1 MGLAHEALWRHAGG
15 MEKLF
20 TQALGLNAP
29 WRVVS
34 VDFRQAE
41 GVIVFEIDNTAQ
53 RLACPAC
60 GAADQPIHDRRA
72 RSWRHLN
79 FFQYQAQLRAR
90 VPRVGCTACEKT
102 TQVDVPWAREGAGFT
117 QMLEAFIVALCQ
129 QMPVL
134 AVSQLLGVSDDRI
147 WRVLDHYV
155 AQARAREDFSSVR
168 RISADERSARKGHR
182 YVTMFCD
189 ADARR
194 LLFATPG
201 KDATT
206 FAAFAEDLAAHG
218 GDATAIT
225 DVSLDMGL
233 AYQAGAREHCPNAAV
248 SFDPFHVVALANEAL
263 DQVRRAEVK
272 HEASLKGCRWA
283 TLKDAAGW
291 TIEQITQMHW
301 LQRSGLKTA
310 RAWHLKQRLR
320 AVFARCT
327 DPTTAHALLTG
338 WISWAK
344 RCGLPPFKRLAATMK
359 KNLAGIREHFRSGLN
374 NGFAEAINARVQAAK
389 VRAKGYGT
397 DAHLITISYLVC
409 AKLKHLPKNPWNS
422 PAQQTNG

>member
-1 MGLAHEALWRHAGG
+1 
-15 MEKLF
+15 METLF
-20 TQALGLNAP
+20 TRALGLQTP

-41 GVIVFEIDNTAQ
+41 GLIVFQIDNTAQ

-60 GAADQPIHDRRA
+60 GAAEQPIHDRLS

-79 FFQYQAQLRAR
+79 FFQYQAMLQAR
-90 VPRVGCTACEKT
+90 VPRVGCTVCEKT
-102 TQVDVPWAREGAGFT
+102 TQVEVPWAREGSGFT
-117 QMLEAFIVALCQ
+117 QTLEAFIVALCE

-134 AVSQLLGVSDDRI
+134 AVARLLSVSDDRV
-147 WRVLDHYV
+147 WRVLDHHV
-155 AQARAREDFSSVR
+155 AQARAREDYSAVR

-201 KDATT
+201 KDAAT

-218 GDATAIT
+218 GDAQAIT

-233 AYQAGAREHCPNAAV
+233 AYQAGAREHCPTAVV
-248 SFDPFHVVALANEAL
+248 SFDPFHVVALANEAM

-272 HEASLKGCRWA
+272 HEASLKGVRWG
-283 TLKDAAGW
+283 TLKDASNW
-291 TIEQITQMHW
+291 TIEQTHQMHW

-310 RAWHLKQRLR
+310 RAWRLKQRLR
-320 AVFARCT
+320 ELFAQCS
-327 DPTTAHALLTG
+327 DIAEAEALLAH
-338 WISWAK
+338 WINWAT
-344 RCGLPPFKRLAATMK
+344 RCRLPPFKRLAATVK
-359 KNLAGIREHFRSGLN
+359 KNLKGILEHFRSGLN
-374 NGFAEAINARVQAAK
+374 NGFAEAINGRVQAAK
-389 VRAKGYGT
+389 ARAKGYGS

-409 AKLKHLPKNPWNS
+409 AKLKHLPRNPWIH
-422 PAQQTNG
+422 PAQQMSA

>member
-1 MGLAHEALWRHAGG
+1 
-15 MEKLF
+15 METLF

-41 GVIVFEIDNTAQ
+41 GLIVFEIDNTAQ

-60 GAADQPIHDRRA
+60 GAADQAIHDRLA

-79 FFQYQAQLRAR
+79 FFQYRAELRTR
-90 VPRVGCTACEKT
+90 VPRVGCKVCEKT
-102 TQVDVPWAREGAGFT
+102 TQVDVPWARAGSGFT
-117 QMLEAFIVALCQ
+117 QTLEAFIVALCE

-134 AVSQLLGVSDDRI
+134 AVSQLLGVSDDRV
-147 WRVLDHYV
+147 WRVLDYHV
-155 AQARAREDFSSVR
+155 QQARAREDYSGVR
-168 RISADERSARKGHR
+168 RISADERSARKGDR

-189 ADARR
+189 ADERR
-194 LLFATPG
+194 LMFATPG
-201 KDATT
+201 KDAAT
-206 FAAFAEDLAAHG
+206 FDAFAKDLAAHG
-218 GDATAIT
+218 GDAKAIT

-233 AYQAGAREHCPNAAV
+233 AYQAGTRAHCPNAVV
-248 SFDPFHVVALANEAL
+248 SFDPFHVVALANEAM

-283 TLKDAAGW
+283 TLKDSAHW
-291 TIEQITQMHW
+291 TIEQITRMHW

-310 RAWHLKQRLR
+310 RAWRLKQRLR
-320 AVFARCT
+320 EVFARCT
-327 DPTTAHALLTG
+327 DPAAANTLLAR
-338 WISWAK
+338 WISWAT
-344 RCGLPPFKRLAATMK
+344 RCRLPPFKRLAQTMK
-359 KNLAGIREHFRSGLN
+359 KNLAGILEHFRSGLN
-374 NGFAEAINARVQAAK
+374 NGFAEAINGRVQAAK
-389 VRAKGYGT
+389 ARAKGYAT

-409 AKLKHLPKNPWNS
+409 AKLKHLPKNPWDR